1 MANILNVPLAIK
13 HYKPYKNYMKTIS
26 KNILSFVSMFHPFPA
41 PLLKADTSNLSS
53 WQQVQH
59 TFIDGVKRCPY
70 KWPKINGFPW
80 GLTKTYL

>member
-41 PLLKADTSNLSS
+41 PLLKADTSNLLVFMAKSAT
-53 WQQVQH
+53 H
-59 TFIDGVKRCPY
+59 IYR
-70 KWPKINGFPW
+70 W
-80 GLTKTYL
+80 GEMVSL